1 MATHTGS
8 EGTVKVGAAGSDTVI
23 AEIRTFSIEESADTL
38 ETTAMGDTSR
48 TYSASLKNFTGSV
61 DVFWDETDTSGQGAL
76 TVGAEVTLNFYPEGA
91 TSGDT
96 YYGGSAIVTGRT
108 INSSFDGLVEAS
120 LTIQGSGALTETTVA

>member
-23 AEIRTFSIEESADTL
+23 AEIRSFSIEETADTL
-38 ETTAMGDTSR
+38 ETTTMGDTSR
-48 TYSASLKNFTGSV
+48 SYSSSLKNFTGSV
-61 DVFWDETDTSGQGAL
+61 DVYWDETDTTGQGAL
-76 TVGAEVTLNFYPEGA
+76 TVGAEVTLNFYPEGS

-96 YYGGSAIVTGRT
+96 YYSGTAIVTGRT

-120 LTIQGSGALTETTVA
+120 LTIQGSGALTETTV